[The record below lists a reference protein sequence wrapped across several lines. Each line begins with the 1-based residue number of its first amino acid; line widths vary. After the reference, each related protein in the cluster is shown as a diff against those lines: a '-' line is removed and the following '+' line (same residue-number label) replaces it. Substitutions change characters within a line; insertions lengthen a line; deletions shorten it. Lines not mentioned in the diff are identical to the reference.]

1 MTKKV
6 TRADGVVSFVSEE
19 FLDSVVQEG
28 DTVEDFVKP
37 TVRPE
42 PTAEEIANQ
51 LIEIQNN
58 DARRYLAETDWYV
71 ARKAETGKAIPDEVF
86 PNMKRPLESILQ
98 LSDPAVWTVI
108 VSSVL
113 ASILLSPS
121 ASKIRSVPF
130 TSNPVVV
137 PEKATFP
144 ANVPPLAALTVSL
157 T

>member
-58 DARRYLAETDWYV
+58 DARRYLAETEWYV
-71 ARKAETGKAIPDEVF
+71 ARKAETGKAIPDEVLT
-86 PNMKRPLESILQ
+86 KRQ
-98 LSDPAVWTVI
+98 QARDKVKVI
-108 VSSVL
+108 DY
-113 ASILLSPS
+113 
-121 ASKIRSVPF
+121 
-130 TSNPVVV
+130 T
-137 PEKATFP
+137 
-144 ANVPPLAALTVSL
+144 
-157 T
+157 